1 MPVAFFPSDANIMS
15 KIPAFA
21 ELDQLV
27 SLITSSVETIKSQ
40 YLALTPDP
48 SSLDLS
54 LDSTNKHPLDLKAVP
69 SPLQDAFR
77 TLQGSCSQLENIVLP
92 PAYTVAIPN
101 STYGSSGSA
110 SDVDAEAEAID
121 FLFREGS
128 EKGMLI
134 RTATWTVS
142 GGGSGVSGGFSVEE
156 TDARS
161 SSADRD
167 WRSVWDG
174 GRDGAVSG
182 ETTVGSSGSRRLL
195 RSHRIH
201 RKRGW
206 GWGVGVGVGGTGVTG
221 LSGGFSHLHDTG

>member
-92 PAYTVAIPN
+92 PAYTVASVRSLSILYQTIP
-101 STYGSSGSA
+101 
-110 SDVDAEAEAID
+110 
-121 FLFREGS
+121 
-128 EKGMLI
+128 
-134 RTATWTVS
+134 
-142 GGGSGVSGGFSVEE
+142 
-156 TDARS
+156 
-161 SSADRD
+161 
-167 WRSVWDG
+167 
-174 GRDGAVSG
+174 
-182 ETTVGSSGSRRLL
+182 
-195 RSHRIH
+195 
-201 RKRGW
+201 
-206 GWGVGVGVGGTGVTG
+206 G
-221 LSGGFSHLHDTG
+221 LSMLSICLVSCL